1 MKEEKKGTVTLVG
14 AGCGRDLITVRGLKA
29 IQRADVILYDDLID
43 SDLLLSAGEQ
53 CETVYVGKRY
63 QKHSFKQEEIEK
75 LLIQYAS
82 EEKNVVRLKGGDSFV
97 FGRGGEEVLAL
108 QSADIPYEVIPG
120 VTSSV
125 AVPEELGIPVTH
137 RKMARSFT
145 VITGHTADG
154 TGENYEALAKL
165 DGTLV
170 FLMGLHAAGT
180 IAEELMRHGK
190 DPKTPAAVL
199 SRGFTRDEKR
209 FDCTLDTLEKTAN
222 RAVSPAIL
230 VVGEVASLHF
240 EKSVKRPLAHVPVAV
255 TGSEHFIRVMTDAL
269 EDYGADVAACP
280 CLSIHARPQRIPEDL
295 SGFGWIVFTSANGVR
310 IFFEEL
316 RQRKCDLRDLAGQKF
331 AVIGKGTAKSLAS
344 YGIQADFIPDRFISD
359 VFGRELAEKIRKDA
373 AEKLAINAENQE
385 TDRSEKVLI
394 LRAENGSPHLTE
406 ELDRAG
412 IRYQDIK
419 IYETRGSAKEEEDVA
434 RKLENSRYITFS
446 SAAGVRAY
454 FERYVLPEEAIPICI
469 GPSTA
474 SEFEKHSSVHC
485 LMPKEYTVQGML
497 DEILRCEAESRE

>member
-14 AGCGRDLITVRGLKA
+14 AGCSKDLITVRGLKA
-29 IQRADVILYDDLID
+29 IQKADVILYDDLID
-43 SDLLLSAGEQ
+43 SDLLLLAGGQ

-63 QKHSFKQEEIEK
+63 QKHSFQQEGIEE

-82 EEKNVVRLKGGDSFV
+82 EGKNVVRLKGGDSFV
-97 FGRGGEEVLAL
+97 FGRGGEEILAL
-108 QSADIPYEVIPG
+108 QKADIPYEVVPG
-120 VTSSV
+120 VTSCV

-145 VITGHTADG
+145 VITGHTTDG
-154 TGENYEALAKL
+154 TGENYEALARL

-180 IAEELMRHGK
+180 IAEELMRYGK

-209 FDCTLDTLEKTAN
+209 MDCTLDTLEKTAKK
-222 RAVSPAIL
+222 AASPAIL

-240 EKSVKRPLAHVPVAV
+240 EKTVRRPLAHVPVAV
-255 TGSEHFIRVMTDAL
+255 TGSEHLIRVMTDAL
-269 EDYGADVAACP
+269 EEYGADVTACP
-280 CLSIHARPQRIPEDL
+280 CLLIHAKPQRIPEDF
-295 SGFGWIVFTSANGVR
+295 SEFDWIVFTSANGVR

-316 RQRKCDLRDLAGQKF
+316 QRRKCDLRSLAGQKF
-331 AVIGKGTAKSLAS
+331 AVIGRGTAKSLAS
-344 YGIQADFIPDRFISD
+344 YGIQADFIPERFISD
-359 VFGRELAEKIRKDA
+359 VFGRELAERIRKDE
-373 AEKLAINAENQE
+373 AEKREMGPERRMTERA
-385 TDRSEKVLI
+385 EKVLI

-419 IYETRGSAKEEEDVA
+419 IYETYGSAGEDEDVA
-434 RKLENSRYITFS
+434 RKLEKSQYITFS

-454 FERYVLPEEAIPICI
+454 FERYRLPKEAVPVCI

-474 SEFEKHSSVHC
+474 SEFERHSSVHC
-485 LMPKEYTVQGML
+485 LVPKEYTVQGML
-497 DEILRCEAESRE
+497 DEILKCESKNQE